1 MKILQPGQYF
11 YKVRVVEENYDN
23 IISFG
28 LVIDSDLNSFSEM
41 SIYLI
46 PLYYLKKLVSFCL

>member
-11 YKVRVVEENYDN
+11 YKVRVVEENYDT

-28 LVIDSDLNSFSEM
+28 LVIDSDLEF
-41 SIYLI
+41 
-46 PLYYLKKLVSFCL
+46 V